1 MPSPRPTFFWAS
13 DSHGTAMPGM
23 ALDPQHCLPPGI
35 IQRGRAAHADPVC
48 SSWVHFDKTLHK
60 LLQGYTMMYSE
71 CVKVNGTRSNVFPLS
86 FHVFDINS
94 YSLCELFASRFW
106 THDTSES
113 LAPPQTAL
121 KAVSALGLT
130 EHWSRRTLI

>member
-1 MPSPRPTFFWAS
+1 
-13 DSHGTAMPGM
+13 MPGM

-94 YSLCELFASRFW
+94 TRTASASSSLRAFGPM
-106 THDTSES
+106 T
-113 LAPPQTAL
+113 P
-121 KAVSALGLT
+121 LGLW
-130 EHWSRRTLI
+130 HPRRLR